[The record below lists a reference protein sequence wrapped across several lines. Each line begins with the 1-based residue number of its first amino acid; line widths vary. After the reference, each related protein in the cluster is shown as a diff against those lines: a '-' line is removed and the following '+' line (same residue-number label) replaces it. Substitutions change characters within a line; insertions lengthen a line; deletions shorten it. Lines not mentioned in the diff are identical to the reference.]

1 MGKSDLFHNPL
12 PSFLSIVDRFLQ
24 YIFFNYEHLM
34 RIMINLILIF
44 ECNSLITNFDNL
56 QV

>member
-24 YIFFNYEHLM
+24 YIFNYEHLM